1 MDSRT
6 YAMDSLSYYFVVKQV
21 LSDGN
26 AEFSL
31 SSYARIGDD
40 LTTLPFDTET
50 DAALYLLDEYRKG
63 ARIAHND
70 IEIAQAILH
79 GEKPMF
85 LYEVKQSDGTLLL
98 SLHDTLP
105 PEDAK
110 VVSFASR
117 SSKVLARFLL
127 RRLHESQLVKADAE
141 TIARAQAMMG

>member
-6 YAMDSLSYYFVVKQV
+6 YAMDSLSYYFVIKQA

-26 AEFSL
+26 VEFSL

-70 IEIAQAILH
+70 VEIAQAILRD
-79 GEKPMF
+79 EQPTF
-85 LYEVKQSDGTLLL
+85 LYEEKQPNGTLLL

-105 PEDAK
+105 PEDTK
-110 VVSFASR
+110 IVSFASR

-127 RRLHESQLVKADAE
+127 RRLHESQRVKADAE
-141 TIARAQAMMG
+141 TIVRAKVMMG